1 MRVRLGW
8 PPFIFIC
15 VKDRKKQIVLSVFRS
30 KLSDENSFQT
40 TMADEEFT
48 EAQIRK
54 FSKGRLVRELETM
67 EKK

>member
-1 MRVRLGW
+1 MRERSQ
-8 PPFIFIC
+8 
-15 VKDRKKQIVLSVFRS
+15 KQIVLSVFRS